1 MDRYSGLDAEQKV
14 ALLALLRAAAEA
26 ELDTEDAR
34 VKLCELPDFKPRA
47 CFQDIQGNSVKGW
60 MSASDLHLW
69 LSSQPHPVA
78 GYRLEDVLSAIRLRT
93 GSLDIFP
100 EDFIRMTTPNFRSGA
115 YLKELAISRSFLPY
129 LSYERPLKYEVAYR
143 LSQLF
148 LLELDFMSRLRFH
161 QKRLRQVAI
170 TGVNIVKFLDMEEG
184 FCAGL
189 CQPSP
194 STGSAE
200 LQDFFE
206 SYPLLPTVKGDNPGV
221 ASSGRKRPA
230 TTDDEGDEQPLTLN
244 TLLAALKENREEIVA
259 KVREDIDAINT
270 RMTTVEVTV
279 DTHVTNTTKLLEA
292 MTDRHCVMEQSVRNV
307 DEKQKSVLER
317 LELLE
322 GKFAKANFSI
332 SSTRTSETDGG
343 NPRPALVVG
352 GWDADQHHEETL
364 QLVKQ
369 HLHDLNVNLDTSQAF
384 VPGLRRGFALVP
396 LSKLEGEND
405 AEQRARVQEVLRT
418 IRAAKIV
425 TGQRPEG
432 GHRYFFAALSQS
444 PERRKKAQ
452 LAGKVKRLIIEEGGD
467 VRKIDVEYG
476 TANLWYNSVKVASGV
491 TSAPDGASVEKAGW
505 VHLGTVAR
513 QIGISEE
520 AATSKWGELRPSQ
533 TVHVISWNVGG
544 LTSAKV
550 LEVILALR
558 RHGIQP
564 FCDSLIVFLQEI
576 ICDGGKH
583 HASLEELQMVF
594 GKRTED
600 WRGNGIMH
608 TSNLRHTR
616 GKLLPCSI
624 SCTLS
629 SDALRLGAFSIH
641 IPHHATLSATEQI
654 LQELHAHLQ
663 SHARAVLGIDAN
675 ETFEPA
681 RQHRQVR
688 ACTARGE
695 MLLEWFEEQGCHFP
709 EQQLHEPS
717 HYPYNTAFEPRR
729 LDYVLAKKLLCDP
742 GKVLAQRDI
751 ATSDHEPISVPL
763 TQIRVHEGN
772 IGGKAA
778 PWSSRTLRPGAVVDA
793 ILDQQAVTGGD
804 PVTQIQKV
812 AVAISK
818 PGKNKQ
824 PFKESDALRALR
836 RHALHTGP
844 GEERRRLWK
853 AARKMHQSEHRKW
866 QQLAMQRVAEL
877 DWGMKK
883 ALVEQ
888 SRDHSWELNLTDS
901 DQWKQ
906 ELRDHFEKIF
916 HRQKQVVVTAKIR
929 GIMKKLEYRCKNT
942 KWIPFTL
949 EDLNEVKVKW
959 KNGRSCGPD
968 QVSHEA
974 LKAMLPHPI
983 WGNRLLALFNDMLY
997 TCRLVE
1003 SIEAGATIL
1012 LAKTSQPQNWGETRP
1027 ITLSSV
1033 LLKTFGQLLLQRAG
1047 ETIQAPARLQ
1057 WCRRGRQGIELILIL
1072 RRLARVAR
1080 DWGLEFYIAKLDIR
1094 KAFDS
1099 VFQESLA
1106 EHVCQVV
1113 GEDAN
1118 LPWEARAW
1126 VAVLHAQHLCVQ
1138 VAGESIPIQQSNGVR
1153 QGAPES
1159 PVAFGSVVAND
1170 LNAAIGEARSSKPTT
1185 DTAPPEDG
1193 GSYMDD
1199 NYIWSTC
1206 RKHFQHMLTALGDK
1220 LPCRGLYLHPGKT
1233 DIITT
1238 REKEVHFQVAGESGN
1253 QRAQAHLSCARES
1266 PLFPRGNRHVVGGSS
1281 KPSPQSFLGTP

>member
-1 MDRYSGLDAEQKV
+1 MAGTHGGS
-14 ALLALLRAAAEA
+14 RA
-26 ELDTEDAR
+26 
-34 VKLCELPDFKPRA
+34 P
-47 CFQDIQGNSVKGW
+47 
-60 MSASDLHLW
+60 ASPAH
-69 LSSQPHPVA
+69 
-78 GYRLEDVLSAIRLRT
+78 GE
-93 GSLDIFP
+93 
-100 EDFIRMTTPNFRSGA
+100 
-115 YLKELAISRSFLPY
+115 
-129 LSYERPLKYEVAYR
+129 
-143 LSQLF
+143 
-148 LLELDFMSRLRFH
+148 
-161 QKRLRQVAI
+161 
-170 TGVNIVKFLDMEEG
+170 
-184 FCAGL
+184 
-189 CQPSP
+189 
-194 STGSAE
+194 
-200 LQDFFE
+200 
-206 SYPLLPTVKGDNPGV
+206 NPGA
-221 ASSGRKRPA
+221 ASGGRKRPA
-230 TTDDEGDEQPLTLN
+230 TDDEGEEQPLTLN

-307 DEKQKSVLER
+307 DERQKSVLER

-322 GKFAKANFSI
+322 GKFAKANFSM

-352 GWDADQHHEETL
+352 GWNADQHHEETL

-396 LSKLEGEND
+396 LNKLEGESD
-405 AEQRARVQEVLRT
+405 SEQRARVQEVLRT

-520 AATSKWGELRPSQ
+520 AATSKWGELRKALQPSQ

-544 LTSAKV
+544 LTSAKA

-576 ICDGGKH
+576 ICEGGKY
-583 HASLEELQMVF
+583 HAALDELQMVF

-600 WRGNGIMH
+600 WRGNAIMH

-629 SDALRLGAFSIH
+629 SDTLRLGAFSIH

-663 SHARAVLGIDAN
+663 SHGRAVIGIDAN

-681 RQHRQVR
+681 RQQRQVK

-695 MLLEWFEEQGCHFP
+695 LLLEWFEEEGCHFP

-717 HYPYNTAFEPRR
+717 HFPYNTAFEPRR
-729 LDYVLAKKLLCDP
+729 LDYVLAKKLLFDS

-763 TQIRVHEGN
+763 TQIRIDEANKGE
-772 IGGKAA
+772 KAA

-793 ILDQQAVTGGD
+793 ILDHQAKTGGD
-804 PVTQIQKV
+804 PVTQIQEV

-818 PGKNKQ
+818 PGKNKL

-836 RHALHTGP
+836 RQALHAVP
-844 GEERRRLWK
+844 GEDRRRLWK
-853 AARKMHQSEHRKW
+853 TARKMHQSEHRKW

-888 SRDHSWELNLTDS
+888 SRDHSWELKLTDS
-901 DQWKQ
+901 NQWKQ
-906 ELRDHFEKIF
+906 ELKDHFEKIF

-929 GIMKKLEYRCKNT
+929 GIMNKLEHKCKNT
-942 KWIPFTL
+942 RWMPFIL
-949 EDLNEVKVKW
+949 EDLYEIKVKW

-968 QVSHEA
+968 RVSHEA

-997 TCRLVE
+997 TCRIVE

-1012 LAKTSQPQNWGETRP
+1012 LAKTTQPQDWSERRP

-1047 ETIQAPARLQ
+1047 EAIQAPARLQ

-1099 VFQESLA
+1099 IFQESLA
-1106 EHVCQVV
+1106 EHVCQAV

-1118 LPWEARAW
+1118 LSPGKASRSNKATGSDKEHQKALWLSAPSLPKTLMLPSGKQRA
-1126 VAVLHAQHLCVQ
+1126 
-1138 VAGESIPIQQSNGVR
+1138 PNR
-1153 QGAPES
+1153 
-1159 PVAFGSVVAND
+1159 
-1170 LNAAIGEARSSKPTT
+1170 RPTQP
-1185 DTAPPEDG
+1185 PPEDG

-1199 NYIWSTC
+1199 NYIWSTFK
-1206 RKHFQHMLTALGDK
+1206 KHFQHMLTALGDK
-1220 LPCRGLYLHPGKT
+1220 LPGRGLYLHPGKT
-1233 DIITT
+1233 DIISTG
-1238 REKEVHFQVAGESGN
+1238 EKEVHFQVAGERVATKGPK
-1253 QRAQAHLSCARES
+1253 HVFHVLGS
-1266 PLFPRGNRHVVGGSS
+1266 PLSFQGGTAMLLAEAQSRARKAFWAPRLLHLGGYYPAKAANSRRTRATECTMGL
-1281 KPSPQSFLGTP
+1281 PDMALP